1 LKTDFDGTKY
11 IAHCENGEKKDLK
24 TINKTEKTIILIGP
38 EGDFSQKEIE
48 LALENQFNAVNL
60 AKSRLRTETAGII
73 AVHTINII

>member
-1 LKTDFDGTKY
+1 MKCTNKGIRPLK
-11 IAHCENGEKKDLK
+11 
-24 TINKTEKTIILIGP
+24 
-38 EGDFSQKEIE
+38 